1 MGLVRHVANNDSAL
15 ETRDGDRGQKCIG
28 GDEKMIKHVR
38 REEALVVILL
48 HRLEGQAGWLA
59 IRSDGSSKAS
69 APQLLRGFALR
80 TYSACL

>member
-1 MGLVRHVANNDSAL
+1 
-15 ETRDGDRGQKCIG
+15 
-28 GDEKMIKHVR
+28 MIKHVR